1 MANII
6 VTSTGVAVQAGGS
19 MSGVYPSPAG
29 AYSAP
34 NITVDSYGRVITAS
48 NISPSPAG
56 TFAAAN
62 MTVDAYGRVT
72 NASNISPSPAGTF
85 TAATITVD
93 AYGRVTN
100 AVTTPNLA
108 NQTTL
113 NAILANTDFLQTQID
128 NQGAFGGNWYI

>member
-19 MSGVYPSPAG
+19 MSGVSPSPAG
-29 AYSAP
+29 AYAAP
-34 NITVDSYGRVITAS
+34 NITVDSFGRVIT
-48 NISPSPAG
+48 
-56 TFAAAN
+56 
-62 MTVDAYGRVT
+62 
-72 NASNISPSPAGTF
+72 ASNISPSPAGTF

-93 AYGRVTN
+93 AFGRVTN

-113 NAILANTDFLQTQID
+113 TAILANTDFLQTQID
-128 NQGAFGGNWYI
+128 NQGAFGGIWTV

>member
-29 AYSAP
+29 
-34 NITVDSYGRVITAS
+34 
-48 NISPSPAG
+48 
-56 TFAAAN
+56 
-62 MTVDAYGRVT
+62 
-72 NASNISPSPAGTF
+72 TF

-100 AVTTPNLA
+100 AVTTANLA

-113 NAILANTDFLQTQID
+113 NAILANTDYLQTQID
-128 NQGAFGGNWYI
+128 NQGAFGGLWYI